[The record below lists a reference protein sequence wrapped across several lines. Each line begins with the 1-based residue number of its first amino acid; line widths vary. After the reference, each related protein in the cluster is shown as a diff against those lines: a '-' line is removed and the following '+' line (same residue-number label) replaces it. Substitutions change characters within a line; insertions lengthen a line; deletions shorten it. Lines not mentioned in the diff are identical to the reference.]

1 MGKFLEYVVNIVV
14 LLESFKL
21 LGKKVIKFVN
31 RIGSVVEN
39 VGSFLFGMLKL
50 L

>member
-1 MGKFLEYVVNIVV
+1 MEVKLCGRKVLEYVVNIVV

-31 RIGSVVEN
+31 DIGSVV
-39 VGSFLFGMLKL
+39 
-50 L
+50 